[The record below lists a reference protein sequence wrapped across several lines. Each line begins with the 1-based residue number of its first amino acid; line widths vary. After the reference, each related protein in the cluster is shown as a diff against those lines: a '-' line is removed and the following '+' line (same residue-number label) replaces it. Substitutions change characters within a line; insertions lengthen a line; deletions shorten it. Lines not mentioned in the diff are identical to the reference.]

1 MGIYSLRRRVLW
13 WRDTVTSCSR
23 VNRHARHTS
32 FAQISTANYLQAVFA
47 DLQLQVSPRLVCIPV
62 AAVSTTICCFRSV
75 STTLSRNPSAARD
88 ANPNHRHGFPWF
100 LLRCSCIVDC
110 FNCLL
115 HSVTRIWQSLTSDWC
130 WKLLFNWWFMLLTSL
145 PSSRQTSVIW
155 NVCLLLYILSSPR
168 N

>member
-1 MGIYSLRRRVLW
+1 VGIYSLRRRVLW

-115 HSVTRIWQSLTSDWC
+115 HSVTRSDNHWLQTGAENFCLIDGLCC
-130 WKLLFNWWFMLLTSL
+130 WPRCRLRDRLL
-145 PSSRQTSVIW
+145 
-155 NVCLLLYILSSPR
+155 
-168 N
+168 